1 MKSISSKKLKG
12 NILIPG
18 DKSIS
23 HRLVILSSIAIGKSN
38 IKGILK
44 SDDIMKTIEA
54 MQNFGASIEFSNPYN
69 CLIKGVGLGGL
80 AEPKSALDFGNSGT
94 AVRLIMGL
102 SASHP
107 ITTLFV
113 GDESLSM
120 RPMDRVLKSL
130 VNFGSSYSLRK
141 ENYLPAILKGSD
153 NPIPFSF
160 ELEEPS
166 AQIKSAV
173 LLGALNTPGVTK
185 VKDKFNTRD
194 HTERLLELYGA
205 NINIVKKKSVREITI
220 KGIKEL
226 KGIDISVP
234 GDPSSALF
242 PIIAALICKNSDI
255 TVKNVLINPTRDGAY
270 RVLKNMGADISFL
283 NHRIMAAEE
292 VYDIRVRS
300 SNLKGIIIPRKLSP
314 TMIDDYPILAVAAS
328 MAKGKTYFKGV
339 NELRFKESDRFSG
352 ILNLLEKSGVRADSK
367 KDDIIIYG
375 KSELKKGDI
384 EIETNLDHRMAMS
397 ALVMGLVSKKEVKI
411 DNNETIKTSFPSFYK
426 VMLKIGAKLSKNK
439 NR

>member
-23 HRLVILSSIAIGKSN
+23 HRLVILSSIAIGHSN

-44 SDDIMKTIEA
+44 SDDIMKTIGV
-54 MQNFGASIEFSNPYN
+54 MKKFGASIEFTKPLN
-69 CLIKGVGLGGL
+69 CSIKGVGLGGL
-80 AEPKSALDFGNSGT
+80 LEPESALDFGNSGT
-94 AVRLIMGL
+94 SARLIMGL

-107 ITTLFV
+107 ITTLYV
-113 GDESLSM
+113 GDSSLSI
-120 RPMDRVLKSL
+120 RPMNRVLKPL
-130 VNFGSSYSLRK
+130 VNFGSNYSLR
-141 ENYLPAILKGSD
+141 ENNYLPAILKGSD

-205 NINIVKKKSVREITI
+205 NINTVKKRSVREITI
-220 KGIKEL
+220 KGINEL
-226 KGIDISVP
+226 QGIDVSVP

-270 RVLKNMGADISFL
+270 RVLKDMGADISFL

-300 SNLKGIIIPRKLSP
+300 SNLKGISIPRKLSP

-375 KSELKKGDI
+375 KSELKEGDI

-411 DNNETIKTSFPSFYK
+411 DNDETIKTSFPSFYK
-426 VMLKIGAKLSKNK
+426 VMLKIGAKLSKK
-439 NR
+439 

>member
-44 SDDIMKTIEA
+44 SDDIMKTIKA

-113 GDESLSM
+113 GDASLSM

-270 RVLKNMGADISFL
+270 RVLKDMGADISFL

-411 DNNETIKTSFPSFYK
+411 DNDETIKTSFPSFYK

>member
-38 IKGILK
+38 IKGLLK
-44 SDDIMKTIEA
+44 SDDVMKTIEA
-54 MQNFGASIEFSNPYN
+54 MQNFGASIEFLRPFN
-69 CLIKGVGLGGL
+69 CSIKGVGLGGL
-80 AEPKSALDFGNSGT
+80 LEPKSALDFGNSGT
-94 AVRLIMGL
+94 AARLIMGL

-107 ITTLFV
+107 ITTLYV
-113 GDESLSM
+113 GDSSLSI
-120 RPMDRVLKSL
+120 RPMNRVLKPL
-130 VNFGSSYSLRK
+130 VNFGSNYSLR
-141 ENYLPAILKGSD
+141 ENNYLPAILKGSD

-160 ELEEPS
+160 DLGEPS

-173 LLGALNTPGVTK
+173 LLGALNTPGITT

-194 HTERLLELYGA
+194 HTERLLGLYGA
-205 NINIVKKKSVREITI
+205 NINITKKGNAKEISI
-220 KGIKEL
+220 KGVNEL
-226 KGIDISVP
+226 NGIDVSVP

-255 TVKNVLINPTRDGAY
+255 IVKNVLINSTRDGAY

-283 NHRIMAAEE
+283 NHRIMAAED

-300 SNLKGIIIPRKLSP
+300 SKLRGVDVPRKFSP

-328 MAKGKTYFKGV
+328 MANGKTHFKGI
-339 NELRFKESDRFSG
+339 NELRFKESDRFTG
-352 ILNLLEKSGVRADSK
+352 IINLLEKNGVRVESK
-367 KDDIIIYG
+367 KDTIIIHG
-375 KSELKKGDI
+375 RCELKKGGI
-384 EIETNLDHRMAMS
+384 EIKTNLDHRMAMS
-397 ALVMGLVSKKEVKI
+397 ALIMGLVSKKEIKI
-411 DNNETIKTSFPSFYK
+411 DNSETIKTSFPSFYK
-426 VMLKIGAKLSKNK
+426 VMIKVGAKLSKK
-439 NR
+439 